1 MTLREVGKRL
11 TAKGLFYWL
20 NVFVLVVVGVLAGHW
35 LEKQDVATDL
45 RYRAYQFVTR
55 GSSSRKPYATRTAA
69 VLVGDEEFWR
79 GELARR
85 TPPKRL
91 YLAQLIRA
99 RDAADASAV
108 ALDFD
113 LRWPDPSGA
122 PLPYN
127 DYDDETRKL
136 LEAVRD
142 VSKRRPVILPRTIRW
157 ESGYYVHEP
166 DLYDGFDF
174 QGGKV
179 LGGHVLLPFDVRRVP
194 LGVVLKDG
202 TTVNS
207 FAEAL
212 VRLVNEKALEPVE
225 GFEDAPYGSYLTA
238 ADFPVYSASALLA
251 GDPAAVSG
259 VHHRIVILGAAWSR
273 LAFGR
278 GPRIDT
284 HVTPVGP
291 MPGALVHAN
300 FVEALL
306 DRRTAP
312 AWSESA
318 LMAFDAG
325 LAFAVAIIFALIER
339 LRWKLAALLALC
351 AAVVTFSVLSW
362 LNLGLFYDFFIPVV
376 LVIGHAFYEEAHEHF
391 GKRQAHA

>member
-1 MTLREVGKRL
+1 MMRRL
-11 TAKGLFYWL
+11 ARKGLFYWTSV
-20 NVFVLVVVGVLAGHW
+20 VFLVVGGVFAGHW
-35 LEKQDVATDL
+35 LERQDVATAL
-45 RYRAYQFVTR
+45 RYSAYQFVTH
-55 GSSSRKPYATRTAA
+55 GAASRKPYSTQTVA

-79 GELARR
+79 GGLARR
-85 TPPKRL
+85 TPTKRD
-91 YLAQLIRA
+91 YLGQIVRA
-99 RDAADASAV
+99 LDEADASAI

-122 PLPYN
+122 PLPYH
-127 DYDDETRKL
+127 DYDGETQKL

-142 VSKRRPVILPRTIRW
+142 VAKNRPVILSRTIRW
-157 ESGYYVHEP
+157 EAGYYIHEP
-166 DLYDGFDF
+166 DLYDDFDF
-174 QGGKV
+174 QGGAV
-179 LGGHVLLPFDVRRVP
+179 RGGHVLLPFDVRRVP
-194 LGVVLKDG
+194 LSVELKDG
-202 TTVNS
+202 TQVNS

-212 VRLVNEKALEPVE
+212 VRQVRAKALDPVE
-225 GFEDAPYGSYLTA
+225 GLEEAPYGSYLTA
-238 ADFPVYSASALLA
+238 AEFPIFPAGALLA
-251 GDPAAVSG
+251 RDREVMEG
-259 VHHRIVILGAAWSR
+259 VRHKIVIVGAAWSM

-278 GPRIDT
+278 GPRVDT

-312 AWSESA
+312 AWSERA

-325 LAFAVAIIFALIER
+325 LAFSVAIIFALIQR

-351 AAVVTFSVLSW
+351 AGVVLFSILSW

-376 LVIGHAFYEEAHEHF
+376 LVIGHAFYEEARERF
-391 GKRQAHA
+391 GKKEAHA